1 VIDDPPTTREE
12 AERQVTAAV
21 ERYREVASS
30 KDKLGL
36 PETGQ
41 HVAEKAVERALVLL
55 SFLLKRA
62 VASGVSRERL
72 TELTGWETALV
83 QELLDRP
90 AERVIPVSPRPR

>member
-1 VIDDPPTTREE
+1 MIDDPPTTREE

-30 KDKLGL
+30 RDALGL

-41 HVAEKAVERALVLL
+41 HVAEKAVERALQLL

-62 VASGVSRERL
+62 VASGVSHERL
-72 TELTGWETALV
+72 RELTGWDMARL

-90 AERVIPVSPRPR
+90 DERVIPVSTRTR